1 MIDGQN
7 TGAGTIL
14 LTNASI
20 LPPEGDS
27 LIEDGQILVRE
38 GRILQVASGP
48 EQRITSGY
56 DEEIDCQ
63 GLTLMPGLIDC
74 HVHVATWEVRL
85 GDNALLPD
93 SLVAARATVT
103 LREMLMRGFTTV
115 RDAGGADQGL
125 VLALEEGTILG
136 PRLIICGQALSQS
149 GGHADLRSSYDN
161 RDPQYYTRRLGSIGR
176 VCDGDAEVRRA
187 AREEIKGGA
196 KFLKIMANG
205 GVASPNDPIDFLG
218 FSRQEITAIVEE
230 AENAQTYVAAHLY
243 TDEAI
248 RRAVELGVRSIEH
261 CNLVSPETA
270 ALMAEKG
277 AIACPTVITLVG
289 YSDQGASLGI
299 SPENLKKGDRVRD
312 AAFTA
317 LKTLSDANVTIAYGT
332 DLTVRQMQG
341 RQSEEFRLRAQV
353 LTTRQVIDSAT
364 IGAAKLLRMDGEIG
378 VIAPNACADI
388 IGVRGNPL
396 EDIELLANPEE
407 HVVLI
412 MKGGVLVKR

>member
-1 MIDGQN
+1 M
-7 TGAGTIL
+7 
-14 LTNASI
+14 
-20 LPPEGDS
+20 
-27 LIEDGQILVRE
+27 
-38 GRILQVASGP
+38 
-48 EQRITSGY
+48 
-56 DEEIDCQ
+56 
-63 GLTLMPGLIDC
+63 
-74 HVHVATWEVRL
+74 
-85 GDNALLPD
+85 
-93 SLVAARATVT
+93 
-103 LREMLMRGFTTV
+103 
-115 RDAGGADQGL
+115 
-125 VLALEEGTILG
+125 
-136 PRLIICGQALSQS
+136 
-149 GGHADLRSSYDN
+149 
-161 RDPQYYTRRLGSIGR
+161 
-176 VCDGDAEVRRA
+176 
-187 AREEIKGGA
+187 
-196 KFLKIMANG
+196 
-205 GVASPNDPIDFLG
+205 
-218 FSRQEITAIVEE
+218 
-230 AENAQTYVAAHLY
+230 
-243 TDEAI
+243 
-248 RRAVELGVRSIEH
+248 
-261 CNLVSPETA
+261 
-270 ALMAEKG
+270 
-277 AIACPTVITLVG
+277 ITLVG